1 MKQRLI
7 KWRDADGETFS
18 TAIAGDFCPREENS
32 DVVAERAAELRLTNQ
47 VRITVANPSVPHSPP
62 R

>member
-32 DVVAERAAELRLTNQ
+32 DAVHLWQNSEELRAGSLMK
-47 VRITVANPSVPHSPP
+47 VWRIQPKNWKKP
-62 R
+62 

>member
-32 DVVAERAAELRLTNQ
+32 DVVAERAAAITAPVKPFFDDADFRL
-47 VRITVANPSVPHSPP
+47 
-62 R
+62 